1 MILTQTRTPHTHT
14 YTVAGVYNITLTAI
28 VCNNTSRYPQ
38 TICVGSP
45 SFAPLFSYQTN
56 NLTAT
61 FINQSTG
68 VTQNQGTFSWNFG
81 DGATSVEQNPMH
93 TYTQSGSYT
102 VELQAIVCNDTLI
115 YRQTVVVVATGIPPV
130 EKKMWTISPNPAD
143 TQLTINSVKPLS
155 VTFVLYDVLGRD
167 LAKQTLSSTTTQLST
182 AHLPAGVYLY
192 QIINPQKQTLQYG
205 KLSILH

>member
-68 VTQNQGTFSWNFG
+68 VVENQNTFNWNFG
-81 DGATSVEQNPMH
+81 DGATSVEQNPTH
-93 TYTQSGSYT
+93 TYTQSG
-102 VELQAIVCNDTLI
+102 
-115 YRQTVVVVATGIPPV
+115 
-130 EKKMWTISPNPAD
+130 
-143 TQLTINSVKPLS
+143 
-155 VTFVLYDVLGRD
+155 
-167 LAKQTLSSTTTQLST
+167 
-182 AHLPAGVYLY
+182 
-192 QIINPQKQTLQYG
+192 
-205 KLSILH
+205 

>member
-1 MILTQTRTPHTHT
+1 MGLLTEPFAQFSYLNPTGNIMEFQNLSQYTYPDSIDGGHFVWDFGDDFNTNAQTPTHT

-68 VTQNQGTFSWNFG
+68 VVENQGAFNWNFG
-81 DGATSVEQNPMH
+81 DGATSVEQNPTH

-102 VELQAIVCNDTLI
+102 VELQAIVCSDTLI
-115 YRQTVVVVATGIPPV
+115 YRQTVVVVGLNT
-130 EKKMWTISPNPAD
+130 
-143 TQLTINSVKPLS
+143 NS
-155 VTFVLYDVLGRD
+155 
-167 LAKQTLSSTTTQLST
+167 
-182 AHLPAGVYLY
+182 
-192 QIINPQKQTLQYG
+192 
-205 KLSILH
+205 